1 MQKTIFYVYILC
13 VSCVSVSSVFP
24 VSANSLKKPKKVSI
38 TCHQSNPP
46 QRWLPFSQAPVF
58 WSPAWPE
65 LLLDPASFMCMIP
78 ASRHCVLNTWLS
90 APEGFEKRD
99 GGGRGGILSASQAPT
114 KYWIHTYKYTVSVLS
129 IKTGEWENSKINCA
143 QTRPAD
149 LTHTLDL
156 ILLLRLLQTRAL
168 GKEAHL
174 HQQTFLCKKRS
185 FTCIYSVFPAFL
197 CLLFFLCLQIRW
209 RNPKKC
215 LSHVISRILHSVGSL
230 LVRLQCVGILLG
242 RSFC

>member
-1 MQKTIFYVYILC
+1 MYIYIN
-13 VSCVSVSSVFP
+13 SSD
-24 VSANSLKKPKKVSI
+24 ALSL
-38 TCHQSNPP
+38 
-46 QRWLPFSQAPVF
+46 
-58 WSPAWPE
+58 
-65 LLLDPASFMCMIP
+65 
-78 ASRHCVLNTWLS
+78 LNTWLS

-99 GGGRGGILSASQAPT
+99 GGGILSASQAPT

-143 QTRPAD
+143 QTQPAD
-149 LTHTLDL
+149 LTHTLSL
-156 ILLLRLLQTRAL
+156 IILLRRLLQKRAL
-168 GKEAHL
+168 GKKAHL

-209 RNPKKC
+209 RNQKKC

-230 LVRLQCVGILLG
+230 FVRLQCFGVLLG